1 MLAEAT
7 ASTGFAR
14 GSCPQM
20 CQETTSSCSLELR
33 AHIGVFEPETQKQ
46 DLLGRLHRAGSEWL
60 LTETSLTPVP
70 LSALEPKEVAFPEV
84 PRSHPS
90 LLAEAFLS
98 M

>member
-90 LLAEAFLS
+90 LLAEAFVS
-98 M
+98 V